1 MGNEGQK
8 SKKIKTES
16 GARIP
21 SSYRTNQYPRLGRL
35 KLITHFFIKLDCLE
49 FNLQPTEVA

>member
-21 SSYRTNQYPRLGRL
+21 SSYRTNQYPRLGGL